1 MEPVLE
7 FWHWV
12 IFGIAL
18 IISEAFLGTFFVIWF
33 GVSAV
38 VVGIILYITPE
49 MSLAIQVLLWG
60 ALSTAAAFAW
70 FKFLKPMSKDRT
82 MAGLSRESLIGE
94 TGQVLT
100 PPAGEKRGMLRFPAP
115 ILGSDEWVFISQD
128 GLASGDRVNVV
139 DVSGNTLVV
148 KKALNIY

>member
-18 IISEAFLGTFFVIWF
+18 IISEAFLGTFFVFWF
-33 GVSAV
+33 GASAI
-38 VVGIILYITPE
+38 VVGIVLYLVPE

-60 ALSTAAAFAW
+60 ALSTVAAFGW
-70 FKFLKPMSKDRT
+70 FKFFKPLSLDRT
-82 MAGLSRESLIGE
+82 MAGLSLESLLGE

-100 PPAGEKRGMLRFPAP
+100 PPSGEKRGMLRFPAP
-115 ILGSDEWVFISQD
+115 VLGSDEWLFMSQD
-128 GLASGDRVNVV
+128 GVVSGDRVNVV
-139 DVSGNTLVV
+139 EVSGNTLIV
-148 KKALNIY
+148 KKV